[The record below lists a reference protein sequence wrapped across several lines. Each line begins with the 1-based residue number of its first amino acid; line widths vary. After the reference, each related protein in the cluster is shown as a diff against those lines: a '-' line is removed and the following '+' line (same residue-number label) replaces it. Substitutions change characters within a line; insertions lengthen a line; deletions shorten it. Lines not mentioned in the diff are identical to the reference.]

1 MIAPCCGRSLRFDA
15 WKAGG
20 RRCSQCGGSR
30 RQFMRAGIAKQKLR
44 PLLLLLLYPAA
55 ASVQRSAAFSVHS
68 VQRSAAFSVQTAQRS
83 ASVQEPAFS
92 SVQRS
97 AAFSVQPAFSVQRS
111 AAFSVQLY
119 PAFSSVQESS
129 VQLYPAFT
137 VSSVRLYPA
146 NLARGHLQQDPRR
159 IFQ

>member
-1 MIAPCCGRSLRFDA
+1 MTENWTQKPTPHPCWGRWA
-15 WKAGG
+15 
-20 RRCSQCGGSR
+20 
-30 RQFMRAGIAKQKLR
+30 LR

-68 VQRSAAFSVQTAQRS
+68 VQRSAAFSLDTAQRS

-146 NLARGHLQQDPRR
+146 NLAPDPSQTPQTTKSHRVPR
-159 IFQ
+159 ARLHYQRLTPTLLRLISC